1 MIKSKAEIEEKIGNL
16 VANFLKVQFGE
27 NVASVKTFLLG
38 SVVTVC
44 ATNCLAPAERNFV
57 QNQKNW
63 NLFQELKA
71 RQFTQVESLLKKQL
85 AEITGCEVLNIYS
98 LVGQDGVRFEI
109 ITFSENLENRLLDNR
124 PHAMFHRRDEIRQ
137 P

>member
-1 MIKSKAEIEEKIGNL
+1 MAKSKAEMEEKIGNL
-16 VANFLKVQFGE
+16 VADFLKVQFGE

-38 SVVTVC
+38 SVVIVC

-57 QNQKNW
+57 RNQKNW

-71 RQFTQVESLLKKQL
+71 RQFTQVELLLKKQL
-85 AEITGCEVLNIYS
+85 VEITGCEVLNIYS
-98 LVGQDGVRFEI
+98 IVGQDGVRFEI
-109 ITFSENLENRLLDNR
+109 ITFSENLENKLLNNR
-124 PHAMFHRRDEIRQ
+124 PDAVFCKLDEIRR